1 MLQTFPTAADEFPTG
16 KPIPATPFKVLFIT
30 YYWPPAGGAGVQRTL
45 KFVKHL
51 PEFNIEPTV
60 ITVSE
65 KEGAYP
71 LFDETLQTEVP
82 AGVRVFRTS
91 TSEPFEYYK
100 KLTGKKEI
108 PYGGFA
114 NEKKTG
120 LLQKFFKFLR
130 GNLFIPDARVGWN
143 KHALKQCAELLKT
156 EKFDAVI
163 TSSPPHST
171 QLIGLELQKKFGLRW
186 IADLRDP
193 WTDIYY
199 YKDLNHTYLA
209 KKLDAKYERE
219 VIEKADALLVT
230 STDTKRVFLKKDVK
244 INSEKIIVLPN
255 GYDEADFQFNSEP
268 PQDKFCLTYT
278 GTITDTYNI
287 STFLRAFAENAQR
300 HPEIKFSLRFVGK
313 VAPEV
318 HKQIEEANLLFC
330 TEFVPFVPHL
340 ESIKYLMHATALL
353 MAIPDVE
360 NNFCILPGKLF
371 EYLASNKQIICI
383 GPLSSDA
390 DNIIEECGAGR
401 TFPYDA
407 YELMLDHLDTMSQN
421 WKVNPNLDLPFIN
434 YTRYSRRATTQKLA
448 EVIRQKTA

>member
-1 MLQTFPTAADEFPTG
+1 MLQNFPTDKNTFPPG
-16 KPIPATPFKVLFIT
+16 KTNQQPLLKVLFIT
-30 YYWPPAGGAGVQRTL
+30 YYWPPSGGAGVQRCL

-51 PEFNIEPTV
+51 PEFNVEPTV
-60 ITVSE
+60 VTVSE
-65 KEGAYP
+65 HEGAYP
-71 LFDETLQTEVP
+71 LFDNSLLAEVP
-82 AGVRVFRTS
+82 ENVRVFRTA

-120 LLQKFFKFLR
+120 LVQKLFKFLR

-143 KHALKQCAELLKT
+143 KHALKKCAELLET

-171 QLIGLELQKKFGLRW
+171 QLIGLELQKKYGLRW

-199 YKDLNHTYLA
+199 YKDLNHTFLA
-209 KKLDAKYERE
+209 KKLDEKYERE
-219 VIEKADALLVT
+219 VIQKADALLVT
-230 STDTKRVFLKKDVK
+230 SADTKRLFLNKPVNIDSDK
-244 INSEKIIVLPN
+244 IMVLPN
-255 GYDEADFQFNSEP
+255 GFDEADFQFPSEP
-268 PQDKFCLTYT
+268 PNDRFCLTYT

-287 STFLRAFAENAQR
+287 VAFLQAFAENAR
-300 HPEIKFSLRFVGK
+300 RYPEIKFSLRFVGK
-313 VAPEV
+313 VSAEV
-318 HKQIEEANLLFC
+318 QKQVEDANLVHLV
-330 TEFVPFVPHL
+330 EYVPFVPHV
-340 ESIKYLMHATALL
+340 ESIQYLMRSTALL

-383 GPLSSDA
+383 GPVGSDA
-390 DNIIEECGAGR
+390 DRIIDECGAGR
-401 TFPYDA
+401 VFHYSAYD
-407 YELMLDHLDTMSQN
+407 LMLDHLDTLSRN
-421 WKVNPNLDLPFIN
+421 WKVNYNLDLPNIN
-434 YTRYSRRATTQKLA
+434 YQHYSRKALTGKLA
-448 EVIRQKTA
+448 DLIRTK